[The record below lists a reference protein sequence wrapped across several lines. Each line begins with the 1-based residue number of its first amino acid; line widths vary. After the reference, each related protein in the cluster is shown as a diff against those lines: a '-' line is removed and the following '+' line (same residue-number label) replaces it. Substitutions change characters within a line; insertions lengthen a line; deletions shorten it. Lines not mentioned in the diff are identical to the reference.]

1 MFDHDYFS
9 MQTGYHEYKVFL
21 FKHFCVNGAKNNA
34 KKILGYFS
42 SGNLI

>member
-21 FKHFCVNGAKNNA
+21 LKHSCVNGAKNKA
-34 KKILGYFS
+34 KKYLATFHLVI
-42 SGNLI
+42 